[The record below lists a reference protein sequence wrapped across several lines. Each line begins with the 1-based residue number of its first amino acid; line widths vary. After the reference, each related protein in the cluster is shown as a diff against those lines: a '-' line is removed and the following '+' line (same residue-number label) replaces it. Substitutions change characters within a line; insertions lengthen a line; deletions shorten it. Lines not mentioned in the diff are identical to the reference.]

1 MEIATTNQNVHFCD
15 GIEMRPVKTLLFLPP
30 CDNSISDFNPIKVD
44 PPLKDC
50 PPLISYCV
58 SDKNVCSYED
68 PLIAFT
74 CCSAAHIECDLLA
87 KHCI

>member
-1 MEIATTNQNVHFCD
+1 MEIATTNQNVHFGD

-30 CDNSISDFNPIKVD
+30 FDNSISDLNPVKVD
-44 PPLKDC
+44 PPPKVC
-50 PPLISYCV
+50 PLLISCCI
-58 SDKNVCSYED
+58 SDENVCSCED

-74 CCSAAHIECDLLA
+74 CCSAAHIECDLLV

>member
-1 MEIATTNQNVHFCD
+1 MATANQNVPFCD
-15 GIEMRPVKTLLFLPP
+15 GIETRPVKTLLFLPP
-30 CDNSISDFNPIKVD
+30 FDNSISDFNPIKVD

-50 PPLISYCV
+50 PLLISCCV